1 MVAFFGCENVEI
13 DLKYQPIFH
22 RVDHAFTM
30 APWDS
35 MRIAINIIMVTTT
48 TTTTT
53 AAAAAA
59 TTTATAAAT
68 TTTATTTTTTA
79 TTNTSRSN
87 STTATLSHLRSSVH
101 NYDQWHT
108 HFPSCTIF

>member
-35 MRIAINIIMVTTT
+35 MGIAINIIMAT

-53 AAAAAA
+53 AAAAA
-59 TTTATAAAT
+59 TT
-68 TTTATTTTTTA
+68 TTTATITTTTTA

-87 STTATLSHLRSSVH
+87 STTATPSHLRSSVH

>member
-35 MRIAINIIMVTTT
+35 IIIAINIIM
-48 TTTTT
+48 
-53 AAAAAA
+53 
-59 TTTATAAAT
+59 AT
-68 TTTATTTTTTA
+68 TTT
-79 TTNTSRSN
+79 TSRSN
-87 STTATLSHLRSSVH
+87 STAATPSHLRSSVH